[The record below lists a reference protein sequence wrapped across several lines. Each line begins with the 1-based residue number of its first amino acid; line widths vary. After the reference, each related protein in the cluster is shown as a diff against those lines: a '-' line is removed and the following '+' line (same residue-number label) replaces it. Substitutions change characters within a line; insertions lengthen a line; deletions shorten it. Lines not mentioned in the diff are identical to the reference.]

1 MVLTPALFYA
11 VAAAS
16 RLLSRAKP
24 VPVRQLFVSFAYTT
38 VPMGLAAWVA
48 FSFSFVLIN
57 VSYAIPVLSDPFGWG
72 WNLFG
77 TAGYRWTPYFPELL
91 PYLQVPVL
99 ALGLM
104 FSIRL
109 GQFIARENYGNAAE
123 ARRAALPVS
132 VFLTAVT
139 LALVW
144 LYIG

>member
-1 MVLTPALFYA
+1 LDARVLRARPVHSVEDDLVA
-11 VAAAS
+11 VAIDDLVAGD
-16 RLLSRAKP
+16 
-24 VPVRQLFVSFAYTT
+24 RQ
-38 VPMGLAAWVA
+38 PRIA

-109 GQFIARENYGNAAE
+109 GQFIALENYGNAAE